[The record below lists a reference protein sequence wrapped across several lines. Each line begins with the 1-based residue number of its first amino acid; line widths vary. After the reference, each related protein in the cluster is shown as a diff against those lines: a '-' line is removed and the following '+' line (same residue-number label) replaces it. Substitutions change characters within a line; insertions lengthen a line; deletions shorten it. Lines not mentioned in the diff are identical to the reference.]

1 MSDEGTRKGKWECT
15 HTLDQGHSEL
25 TVQVS
30 LTRLELGRASWGG
43 FLEKEVLV
51 EAKEVRPAVEVWR
64 VL

>member
-1 MSDEGTRKGKWECT
+1 MVEGRRVVSDEGTRKGKWEHT

-43 FLEKEVLV
+43 FLEKVTPKL
-51 EAKEVRPAVEVWR
+51 RYR
-64 VL
+64 

>member
-43 FLEKEVLV
+43 FLEKVTPKL
-51 EAKEVRPAVEVWR
+51 RYR
-64 VL
+64 